1 MGKPLVTLISDGGEM
16 TVGRRVSTFIYGK
29 MAVTLHEGVVQDK
42 PDDDLEQ
49 GYIVAADGDTPRGR
63 FDFTFTRHDAS
74 MNMELHT
81 SDMEQGI
88 VAASKRVSG
97 DVFFERDIEQS
108 GFGRWVPG
116 RDFDVGDIVN
126 VSVWGKLIELPVTS
140 LNLHNGSW
148 VAHVGGQM
156 IHDAEKLRSQNQS
169 VEKTIADERRRLA
182 KETGAIASVAN
193 KAKSDAASAQSS
205 ADAAGTAA
213 KNAQSSADAADQKAV
228 AAQSSADQAGQ
239 GVQNLQEV
247 LAGKNATAQDVTDQL
262 AILNAQLQARD
273 EPTGPLIPAYI
284 AANTERWKLQDQVN
298 KMQQLEQKRLREL
311 AESTQAATA
320 ANTKARLLG
329 EQLAEAKRREDNLR
343 PKMSVAYQQ
352 QWLKEPYTTPDGLF
366 RFETDKAS
374 LDRGVFITALGDWE
388 GDIVVFMSNIT
399 AFGTDGG
406 TEVLLGRIRKDGG
419 RTQFYKPVK
428 LVGVNQVVILVVPQL
443 F

>member
-1 MGKPLVTLISDGGEM
+1 MGRPLVTLISDGGEM

-42 PDDDLEQ
+42 PDDDLDQ

-140 LNLHNGSW
+140 LNLHNGVW

-182 KETGAIASVAN
+182 KETGAIASVAH
-193 KAKSDAASAQSS
+193 KAKSDAA
-205 ADAAGTAA
+205 T
-213 KNAQSSADAADQKAV
+213 
-228 AAQSSADQAGQ
+228 AQSSADQAEQ

-298 KMQQLEQKRLREL
+298 KMQQLEQQRLREL

-329 EQLAEAKRREDNLR
+329 EQLAEAKKREDNLR

-352 QWLKEPYTTPDGLF
+352 QWLKQPYTTPDGLF

>member
-1 MGKPLVTLISDGGEM
+1 MGRPLVTLISDGGEM

-42 PDDDLEQ
+42 PDDDLDQ

-140 LNLHNGSW
+140 LNLHNGVW

-182 KETGAIASVAN
+182 KETGAIASVAH
-193 KAKSDAASAQSS
+193 KAKSDAA
-205 ADAAGTAA
+205 T
-213 KNAQSSADAADQKAV
+213 
-228 AAQSSADQAGQ
+228 AQSSADQAEQ

-298 KMQQLEQKRLREL
+298 KMQQLEQQRLREL

-329 EQLAEAKRREDNLR
+329 EQLAEAKKREDNLR

-419 RTQFYKPVK
+419 RTQFYKPAK